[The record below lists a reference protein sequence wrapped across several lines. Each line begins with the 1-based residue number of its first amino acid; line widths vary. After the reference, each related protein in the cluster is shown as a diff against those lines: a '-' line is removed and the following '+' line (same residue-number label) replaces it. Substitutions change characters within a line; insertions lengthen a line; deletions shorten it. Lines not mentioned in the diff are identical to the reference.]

1 MTQAEYEQKKRTL
14 EEQLHAA
21 IQLLQ
26 SGYQAQLR
34 ALELD
39 RDPGE
44 EISAVAAPVAAPVQP
59 PLPAR
64 SSGDLLELVREAV
77 DRLPAELTKAEI
89 IRLLG
94 FTPERSTLH
103 RVIDVL
109 LVEGELEIHLRGTG
123 RSPNIYRKRSRN
135 TAEGS

>member
-1 MTQAEYEQKKRTL
+1 MTQADYEQKKRAL

-21 IQLLQ
+21 IELLQ

-39 RDPGE
+39 RGPGE
-44 EISAVAAPVAAPVQP
+44 GIAAAAAPVAAPDQP

-77 DRLPAELTKAEI
+77 DRLPAELTKADI
-89 IRLLG
+89 MRLLG

-109 LVEGELEIHLRGTG
+109 LVEGELEIHVRGTG
-123 RSPNIYRKRSRN
+123 RSPNIYRKRSGN